1 MNPYE
6 VSQTSSDTI
15 QSLLDTAQ
23 KLRGCSDGGGD
34 VGGAVAAAE
43 RLQQRLAQLHQLH
56 SRSWHILRHNNE
68 HAAFVMARLESMD
81 VLCARLVPAMD
92 AARAILHRGKIIAP
106 EKRPSSSM
114 WYVLRR
120 TCFSRGG
127 GGGGGGLAAPLEALC
142 EELGIWLDYQEGIL
156 ELLSC
161 QAFGAAPRLH
171 ASTLEG
177 YQPLSKLTRRI
188 REELSSSSQHSVII
202 VHGPSGV
209 GKTSLAA
216 YIVANPP
223 QCFADSAVE
232 IRVGKIAGSDRRL
245 KSKLK
250 SLLQEL
256 NCQKELLQRA
266 GSSQDCWALLEE
278 VVAESSYLIVLDDVC
293 DKEIV
298 DRIIQLKRHSSKF
311 LITCQDSPVPCVESG
326 SVASIK
332 LGFRD
337 TASVSRGVL
346 RFHSGMPEK
355 NLPAV
360 ASKLLRHCSHH
371 PLAVAILGEALRGS
385 WRRAEWNAVANH
397 LEVCSGNHLNWLA
410 GVMSTIE
417 LSTVGLKHDTHDL
430 FTSLAAISWDEPVPV
445 ECLQALWSALGKKSP
460 FLLHARELVRRCLL
474 NRTPDFLFYDVHD
487 LVVMFLER
495 KRSSAVDALLNL
507 AKPHTRAVAAPWLLH
522 FGSKESKQAAAGAL
536 RGILVL
542 DSDDLHAS
550 SLASIVD
557 VVKACSS
564 KEEIRRELNAIVGAE
579 IVNLL
584 FRASSPSAYASI
596 AKYIAACF
604 VEADY
609 EEFGRGLVASGL
621 VHKLRTLLS
630 SSGAPGINILVKK
643 DAADVLAKLA
653 SAGAG
658 SSSGR
663 DRYVCE
669 SLIRENV
676 MGELV
681 LLLDA
686 RSGWLHDGVLNA
698 VVKVAGIGDAA
709 MAQLL
714 ETDMLD
720 EKLPELLRNRKA
732 VVKSRALAALVAL
745 MKIGGARV
753 VERVLGTGILEEL
766 EALLNCPC
774 EEVQMSACLVCKEI
788 FSRGSSSPVILEQ
801 VLRSKVV
808 EILTGL
814 LGDEVVVLRSRAVGA
829 LQTLVQARG
838 SAVADRIVRAAGVE
852 SIQKGLEVLPNEDMG
867 VYKSLLRSI
876 VGSRKS

>member
-23 KLRGCSDGGGD
+23 KLRGWSDGGGD

-114 WYVLRR
+114 
-120 TCFSRGG
+120 C
-127 GGGGGGLAAPLEALC
+127 
-142 EELGIWLDYQEGIL
+142 
-156 ELLSC
+156 
-161 QAFGAAPRLH
+161 
-171 ASTLEG
+171 
-177 YQPLSKLTRRI
+177 
-188 REELSSSSQHSVII
+188 SQHSVII

-278 VVAESSYLIVLDDVC
+278 VVAESSYLIVLDD
-293 DKEIV
+293 
-298 DRIIQLKRHSSKF
+298 
-311 LITCQDSPVPCVESG
+311 
-326 SVASIK
+326 
-332 LGFRD
+332 
-337 TASVSRGVL
+337 
-346 RFHSGMPEK
+346 
-355 NLPAV
+355 AV

-445 ECLQALWSALGKKSP
+445 ECLQALWSALGKESP